1 MGCAGDLLH
10 WEGGIWVFFHCT
22 SDWVCRDPRD
32 AQCFYLWS
40 GSRNCLAAADRSW
53 CVTKWLRERQIK
65 QYSQRQ
71 IPVFPVPSGSM
82 EPSFGQHDLC
92 MLLRECRCG
101 KNFAKQN
108 LLKVK
113 EDRLGCS
120 LGGTVL
126 KCHGSSLPPDKWP
139 WVLMHFGV
147 SVADCY
153 HEARNWQ
160 NPTPPF

>member
-10 WEGGIWVFFHCT
+10 WEGIWVFFHCT

-82 EPSFGQHDLC
+82 EPSFGQYDLC
-92 MLLRECRCG
+92 MLLRFPAAKGIFHLFFFWKGAGIMIQCQLGEDSELISIQVSFCG
-101 KNFAKQN
+101 EN
-108 LLKVK
+108 
-113 EDRLGCS
+113 S
-120 LGGTVL
+120 
-126 KCHGSSLPPDKWP
+126 
-139 WVLMHFGV
+139 
-147 SVADCY
+147 
-153 HEARNWQ
+153 
-160 NPTPPF
+160 